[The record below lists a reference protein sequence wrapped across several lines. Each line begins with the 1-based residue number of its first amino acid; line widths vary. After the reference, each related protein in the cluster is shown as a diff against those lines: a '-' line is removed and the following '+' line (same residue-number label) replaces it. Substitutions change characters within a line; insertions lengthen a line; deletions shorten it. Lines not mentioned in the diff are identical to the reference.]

1 MLPTVQDIVASEA
14 IDKLKA
20 IVGPRGW
27 ITDQADM
34 APFMVE
40 ERGLYRGRAR
50 MVVRPAS
57 TAEVADVVKVC
68 AESGIA
74 IVPQS
79 GNTGLVGG
87 QVPHDHGDEIVLSL
101 GRMSRVR
108 AIDPLNYTI
117 TVEAGCILA
126 AVQDAASAADR
137 FFPLSLG
144 AEGTCQIGGNLST
157 NAGGIAVLRY
167 GMARDLVLG
176 LEVVLP
182 DGRIWDGLSSLR
194 KDNTGYDLKQLF
206 IGAEGTLG
214 IITAA
219 VLKLFP
225 RPGSVE
231 TAFVAVRDPAAAI
244 ELLARTRAGTGDSIT
259 AFELISRQAL
269 GMVLKHIPGTTD
281 PLTDRHSWYVLI
293 EASSGDTGG
302 SLRGALEA
310 VLADAAEAGLVKDAT
325 LAASGE
331 QAKALWRLRDS
342 ITESQKPEGGSIKHD
357 VSVPV
362 SKVPEFIARASA
374 ACETA
379 LPGIRIVAFGH
390 AGDGNI
396 HFNLSQPTGADRAQ
410 YLARWEEFNRIVHD
424 IVAALG
430 GSISAEHGI
439 GRLKREEL
447 VHYKP
452 AVAIDLMRMLKRTLD
467 PKDIMNPGKVV

>member
-1 MLPTVQDIVASEA
+1 MLSNVQDIVTSEA
-14 IDKLKA
+14 LDKVKA

-27 ITDQADM
+27 LTDPADM
-34 APFMVE
+34 DPFLVE

-50 MVVRPAS
+50 MIVRPAS
-57 TAEVADVVKVC
+57 TQEVAEVVKVC
-68 AESGIA
+68 AEAGIA

-87 QVPHDHGDEIVLSL
+87 QVPHEHGEEIVLNL
-101 GRMSRVR
+101 GRMNRVR

-126 AVQDAASAADR
+126 AVQNAAAEADR
-137 FFPLSLG
+137 LFPLSLG

-182 DGRIWDGLSSLR
+182 DGRVWDGLRGLR

-231 TAFVAVRDPAAAI
+231 TGFVAVRDPAAAI
-244 ELLARTRAGTGDSIT
+244 ELLARARAGTGDTIT

-269 GMVLKHIPGTTD
+269 DMVLKHIPGTAD
-281 PLTDRHSWYVLI
+281 PLPERHPWYVLI
-293 EASSGDTGG
+293 EASSGDMGG
-302 SLRGALEA
+302 GLRAAVEGVLAEA
-310 VLADAAEAGLVKDAT
+310 VEAGLVTDAT
-325 LAASGE
+325 IAASGE
-331 QAKALWRLRDS
+331 QTKALWRLRDS

-374 ACETA
+374 ACEAT

-396 HFNLSQPTGADRAQ
+396 HFNLSQPVGADRAQ

-424 IVAALG
+424 IVVDLD

-452 AVAIDLMRMLKRTLD
+452 AIAIDLMGMLKRTLD
-467 PKDIMNPGKVV
+467 PKGIMNPGKVI